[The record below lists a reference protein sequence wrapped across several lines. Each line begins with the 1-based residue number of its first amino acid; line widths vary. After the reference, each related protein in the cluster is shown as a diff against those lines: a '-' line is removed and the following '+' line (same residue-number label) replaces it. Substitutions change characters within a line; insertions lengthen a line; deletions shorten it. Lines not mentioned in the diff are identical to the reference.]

1 VVYTFVCEI
10 EAEANRKMDKS
21 TVIPFASRTAQD
33 IIENLEKSLE
43 ILIVLKEGI
52 SSNSATL
59 TTTTTP
65 TPTNGGEGVKKF
77 ESLCRGIV
85 SSVQVHF
92 LLKIILLSKKNLKN
106 RIEINIW
113 YIILIIHRS
122 QYEYD

>member
-10 EAEANRKMDKS
+10 EAEDNRKMDKS

-65 TPTNGGEGVKKF
+65 TNGGEGVKKF

-92 LLKIILLSKKNLKN
+92 S
-106 RIEINIW
+106 
-113 YIILIIHRS
+113 
-122 QYEYD
+122 

>member
-1 VVYTFVCEI
+1 
-10 EAEANRKMDKS
+10 MDKS

-52 SSNSATL
+52 SSNSTAL
-59 TTTTTP
+59 TSTT

-85 SSVQVHF
+85 SSVQVNF
-92 LLKIILLSKKNLKN
+92 GKQIVQFERMEWNVKIAFG
-106 RIEINIW
+106 
-113 YIILIIHRS
+113 
-122 QYEYD
+122 